1 MSYIVSTRRV
11 CKVYKGKEV
20 VSDVS
25 MNISKGQIYGFLG
38 PNGAGKTTL
47 MKMLLNLV
55 KPSSGEIEIF
65 GEKLKPSSV
74 ELFKRIGSIIEYPIF
89 YDKLTAKDNLELH
102 CEYMGLHNPKAIG
115 EALDMV
121 KLSGIDGKAVGE
133 FSLGMKQR
141 LGMARAIV
149 TKPELLILDE
159 PINGLDPVG
168 IKEFRSLFHML
179 CKEYRMTL
187 LISSHLLNEI
197 EQVADTIG
205 IIKHGK
211 FIEEVAMHDIRSR
224 NTDYIEIVT
233 PHCKKAAFILENQ
246 LNIRNFKIM
255 GDSILRIYDTAVTQ
269 QDITKA
275 LIMSDVSIESINHK
289 HTSLEEY
296 FLHQIDG
303 GEQYA

>member
-1 MSYIVSTRRV
+1 MSYIVSTRQV
-11 CKVYKGKEV
+11 SKIYKGKEV

-25 MNISKGQIYGFLG
+25 MNIQRGQVYGLLG

-55 KPSSGEIEIF
+55 KPTSGEIEMF
-65 GEKLKPSSV
+65 GEKLMPGSI

-89 YDKLTAKDNLELH
+89 YEKMTAKENLELH
-102 CEYMGLHNPKAIG
+102 CEYMGFYNKHAIL
-115 EALDMV
+115 EALELV
-121 KLSGIDGKAVGE
+121 NLTSIDGKAVGE

-141 LGMARAIV
+141 LGMARAII

-168 IKEFRSLFHML
+168 IKEFRSLLRML
-179 CKEYRMTL
+179 SKEYRMTL
-187 LISSHLLNEI
+187 LVSSHLLSEI

-205 IIKHGK
+205 ILQGGK
-211 FIEEVAMHDIRSR
+211 FIREVSMNDMRSE

-233 PHCKKAAFILENQ
+233 PHCKKAAFVLENQ
-246 LNIRNFKIM
+246 LGVSNFKII
-255 GDSILRIYDTAVTQ
+255 GDTMVRVYESRWTQ
-269 QDITKA
+269 QELTKA
-275 LIMSDVSIESINHK
+275 LVLNDVEIESLNHK

-296 FLHQIDG
+296 FLQQIGG
-303 GEQYA
+303 GEKHA